1 MPRAGIVS
9 EVSEQ
14 SCRNLQVTCCHCA
27 AHSYA
32 GIEDETVGS
41 VAVDCAMPSQHIDA
55 QVIRRLFS
63 AMPFERLNTQSRNM
77 PLNNDDPTEHAHCEV
92 IMRTLESDIC
102 TWPKNHTAQAKRAR
116 LPGVIPQRSPPC
128 LHPGHLT

>member
-41 VAVDCAMPSQHIDA
+41 VAVDCVMRSQHMGA
-55 QVIRRLFS
+55 QVVRQLVS
-63 AMPFERLNTQSRNM
+63 AMKFERAY
-77 PLNNDDPTEHAHCEV
+77 PL
-92 IMRTLESDIC
+92 LESLIVDLISRQVGPPLFC
-102 TWPKNHTAQAKRAR
+102 IQANIQPTAGCALYEPPP
-116 LPGVIPQRSPPC
+116 LPRPALC
-128 LHPGHLT
+128 AETCFA